1 MNEAWDSDGDGGD
14 GLCEASVDQV
24 CPSEHVAER
33 LHKEGYRAGRAQ
45 GSERILQE
53 GFDEGFEAGFSAART
68 LGQLYSSACQTLD
81 EAGLQRVEQIILVD
95 IPERGRVLPEDFN
108 TLRSLLSSSPQG
120 THIHAESSGPCAS
133 ENSPSPAPDAAGDEG
148 TTPR

>member
-1 MNEAWDSDGDGGD
+1 MDETWDLDSDDGA
-14 GLCEASVDQV
+14 ESSVDQV

-108 TLRSLLSSSPQG
+108 TLRTLLSSHQG

>member
-1 MNEAWDSDGDGGD
+1 MDEEWTADGVEAT
-14 GLCEASVDQV
+14 EEQF
-24 CPSEHVAER
+24 CPSEHIAER

-45 GSERILQE
+45 GSERVLQE

-68 LGQLYSSACQTLD
+68 LGKLYSSACQTLD
-81 EAGLQRVEQIILVD
+81 EAGLRRVEQIILVD
-95 IPERGRVLPEDFN
+95 IPERGCVLPEDFN
-108 TLRSLLSSSPQG
+108 TLRSLLLSSHG
-120 THIHAESSGPCAS
+120 ANIHAESSGPCAS